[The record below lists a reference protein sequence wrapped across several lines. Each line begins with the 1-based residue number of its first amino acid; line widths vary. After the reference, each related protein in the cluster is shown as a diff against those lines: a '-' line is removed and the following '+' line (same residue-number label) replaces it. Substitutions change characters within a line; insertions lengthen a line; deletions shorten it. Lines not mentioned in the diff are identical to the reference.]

1 MRNQW
6 SRFASYRQQWASS
19 SSGGGRSH
27 ATSKS
32 MRISP
37 KGYCPSYF
45 DYCMVI
51 DEMLPQKVKPV
62 VHSFDFLI
70 FWRMM
75 VTMEM
80 VVEPQSSR
88 FGQFLA
94 LIIPNIVI
102 HDICFFAVIPRKLGR
117 RTCGD
122 VQISTICE
130 GWKNAGVVCLKKSI
144 ALSQLMR
151 LFRLISD
158 NLACRGE
165 HRHAQLQS
173 TLLENF
179 RSPQPLE
186 CMTLSDQSVG
196 L

>member
-1 MRNQW
+1 
-6 SRFASYRQQWASS
+6 
-19 SSGGGRSH
+19 
-27 ATSKS
+27 

-130 GWKNAGVVCLKKSI
+130 AFCNLYSSETTELLLPPRMEECRCGMPKEKHC
-144 ALSQLMR
+144 SQPTH
-151 LFRLISD
+151 
-158 NLACRGE
+158 E
-165 HRHAQLQS
+165 TLQAYI
-173 TLLENF
+173 
-179 RSPQPLE
+179 
-186 CMTLSDQSVG
+186 
-196 L
+196 